1 MARPALTRAIVVEH
15 ARILIQSEGI
25 RGTSLRSVAREL
37 GVTAPALY
45 AYVTDYDDL
54 LAAVAETE
62 FRTLEALFSGVGRD
76 DPIEHLRDLALAYVA
91 HARAE
96 PHLHRLM
103 FRYPPRVPSVPV
115 TETFAPATE
124 AFTAA
129 LAPVERA
136 IAAGRLRATDPVLV
150 AFTIFS
156 AAHGVAEFLLMGLQ
170 FPEEVAQR
178 LIDTVVDATLRGLT
192 VGPAAAPG

>member
-15 ARILIQSEGI
+15 ARALIRAEGV
-25 RGTSLRSVAREL
+25 RGTSLRSVARDL

-45 AYVTDYDDL
+45 AYVHDYDDL
-54 LAAVAETE
+54 LAAVAESE
-62 FRTLEALFSGVGRD
+62 FLQLEALFSGVGGD
-76 DPIEHLRDLALAYVA
+76 DPVECLRELALAYVA

-103 FRYPPRVPSVPV
+103 FRYTARVPSSPV
-115 TETFAPATE
+115 TETFAPATQ

-129 LAPVERA
+129 LAPVESA
-136 IAAGRLRATDPVLV
+136 IAAGRLRVTDPMLS

-156 AAHGVAEFLLMGLQ
+156 VAHGVAEILLMGLQ

-178 LIDTVVDATLRGLT
+178 LIHTVVDATLRGLSADPVDGAT
-192 VGPAAAPG
+192 